1 MISRS
6 SHAGQRTVYWMPSSE
21 KKLTAVSLP
30 ATATSLAALRTSMR
44 APMVLESVVKAATGM
59 AWLWSGFI
67 AAVKQRCEERGEER
81 GRKSRQLQPLIRRTR
96 PTCRHREGDA
106 IEIGTSLG
114 GEHATAADGAV
125 GRHAALGGL
134 QATNSTSGAPGKANP
149 SRAAGRLPPS
159 LARA

>member
-1 MISRS
+1 
-6 SHAGQRTVYWMPSSE
+6 
-21 KKLTAVSLP
+21 
-30 ATATSLAALRTSMR
+30 MR

-67 AAVKQRCEERGEER
+67 ATVKQECQERVEKRGEGEE
-81 GRKSRQLQPLIRRTR
+81 GQLQPLIRRTR